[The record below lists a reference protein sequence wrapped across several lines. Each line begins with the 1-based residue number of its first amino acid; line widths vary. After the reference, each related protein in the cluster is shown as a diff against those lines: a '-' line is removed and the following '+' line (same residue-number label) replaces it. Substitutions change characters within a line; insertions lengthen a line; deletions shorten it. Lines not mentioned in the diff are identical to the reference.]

1 MDQIT
6 AEIRKREKGESA
18 LSAIFVDPT
27 GIAPRARESI
37 LGTGV
42 QSQDLIINPPEGVEV
57 SALYL
62 GDEELKARYIRENRV
77 PEESWVTPQDI
88 ITVLVDQLKQNGSE

>member
-1 MDQIT
+1 M
-6 AEIRKREKGESA
+6 
-18 LSAIFVDPT
+18 
-27 GIAPRARESI
+27 
-37 LGTGV
+37 GTGV